1 MESFFSSIA
10 NCRVR
15 WLDLPG
21 TGTPLVFVHGLGCAS
36 SYEYPRVV
44 TDKNFTQVRS
54 IDIMTEVIS
63 DSDHSMSWETL
74 RH

>member
-21 TGTPLVFVHGLGCAS
+21 S
-36 SYEYPRVV
+36 
-44 TDKNFTQVRS
+44 DFTKVRTLK
-54 IDIMTEVIS
+54 ITTTVLPDCG
-63 DSDHSMSWETL
+63 HSMSWENPSAL
-74 RH
+74 SDALDAFGKMHE